1 MNIIKKTMLLLF
13 TGVLFLT
20 SVHAQEQQVLMMKM
34 GEFKTALIRKDS
46 VTLSRLLSDDVS
58 YGHSN
63 GLLQSKAQLIR
74 DVVSGVQDYKSIEP
88 SNMSIHIY
96 DNTGVITMQSKIS
109 MSMQGKP
116 LDLSMNVLW
125 VWIMQNKEWKMVARQ
140 SVKNN

>member
-13 TGVLFLT
+13 TGILFFT

-34 GEFKTALIRKDS
+34 MEFKTALIKKDS
-46 VTLSRLLSDDVS
+46 VTLSRLLADDVS

-74 DVVSGVQDYKSIEP
+74 DVMSGVQDYKSIEP
-88 SNMSIHIY
+88 SNMNIHIY

-116 LDLSMNVLW
+116 LDLSMNVLLVW
-125 VWIMQNKEWKMVARQ
+125 VMQNKEWKMVARQ